1 MCGAY
6 ENETGTSE
14 SAQLLEELKKS
25 RAQFHQLA
33 TISGLISFVSA
44 TFKLMHMPLTS
55 FQSLEVSHFLLLGSL
70 TKKKTKEEEEEARGK
85 QRQRSR
91 TVHSLS
97 RSMHQPQDRM
107 CVCPIGD
114 GHRRGATTLGAASI
128 QPGAPKSQIS
138 WQEGK

>member
-70 TKKKTKEEEEEARGK
+70 TKKNKSRRRRSKREAE
-85 QRQRSR
+85 
-91 TVHSLS
+91 
-97 RSMHQPQDRM
+97 
-107 CVCPIGD
+107 
-114 GHRRGATTLGAASI
+114 ATF
-128 QPGAPKSQIS
+128 
-138 WQEGK
+138 